1 MKAELSPHVSA
12 LIDQFI
18 PDYIREHFPEL
29 IQFIEAYFKYLET
42 SNTSGY
48 YQNTLPQQR
57 DLKEQDEIFLK
68 SIEQELGLFVPRDFE
83 SSPQEFYNY
92 ITDLWRSK
100 GSKESIETFFR
111 LLLNDE
117 VIVRFPWD
125 RVLKPSD
132 GHWVVERKLRV
143 SMISGNGYDFLGRE
157 ILQVD
162 NFGIGKVTKVERK
175 VYSSGVIFELSLLV
189 SDVAGNFV
197 PGDEVIVFDTDLRAE
212 IYKSVTGL
220 TVTNPGSGYEV
231 GDRIRL
237 KQFDGATFVAFVES
251 VDENG
256 GILTTRMSNFGAGNT
271 PDHIVE
277 TNPKNDVIYL
287 KEYVLFQYST
297 DQSIASLEDEFLI
310 DTDNGVGADFDI
322 NYGAICETEGLYTG
336 VRGQLSESIV
346 LQDSEF
352 YQKYSYEVITSYSI
366 NRWLSSLKK
375 AVHPAGVGVFSNVRV
390 FSVLPLAAEA
400 ETFTDITIP
409 PNYFFGEN
417 IPITED
423 ILGFVQ
429 DYVVPT
435 DIYFQDD
442 YVGITAFDK
451 EFTTDTKPDIPDE
464 ELAIDF
470 ALPNNNE

>member
-1 MKAELSPHVSA
+1 MRAELSPHVSA

-29 IQFIEAYFKYLET
+29 IQFIEAYFRYLET
-42 SNTSGY
+42 SNESGY

-57 DLKEQDEIFLK
+57 DLERQDEIFLK
-68 SIEQELGLFVPRDFE
+68 SIEQELGLFVPREFE

-100 GSKESIETFFR
+100 GSQESIETFFR

-117 VIVRFPWD
+117 VIVRFPWN

-132 GHWVVERKLRV
+132 GQWVVERKLRV
-143 SMISGNGYDFLGRE
+143 SMISGNGNDFLGRE
-157 ILQVD
+157 IRQVD

-189 SDVAGNFV
+189 SDIAGEFV
-197 PGDEVIVFDTDLRAE
+197 PNDEVIVFDTDLRAE

-220 TVTNPGSGYEV
+220 TVTNPGSGYEI

-237 KQFDGATFVAFVES
+237 KQFDGATFVAFVET

-271 PDHIVE
+271 PDHIIE

-287 KEYVLFQYST
+287 QEYTLFQYST
-297 DQSIASLEDEFLI
+297 DQPIASLDDEFLI
-310 DTDNGVGADFDI
+310 DTDAGTGADFDI

-336 VRGQLSESIV
+336 VKGQLSESIV
-346 LQDSEF
+346 LQDSDF

-366 NRWLSSLKK
+366 NRWLSSIKK
-375 AVHPAGVGVFSNVRV
+375 TVHPAGVGVFSNVRV
-390 FSVLPLAAEA
+390 FSVLPLGAEA
-400 ETFTDITIP
+400 ETFTDIAIP
-409 PNYFFGEN
+409 PNYFFGQN
-417 IPITED
+417 IPVTED

-442 YVGITAFDK
+442 YTGITAFDK
-451 EFTTDTKPDIPDE
+451 EFTTDTKPDIPE
-464 ELAIDF
+464 EQLAIE
-470 ALPNNNE
+470 AAESNNN